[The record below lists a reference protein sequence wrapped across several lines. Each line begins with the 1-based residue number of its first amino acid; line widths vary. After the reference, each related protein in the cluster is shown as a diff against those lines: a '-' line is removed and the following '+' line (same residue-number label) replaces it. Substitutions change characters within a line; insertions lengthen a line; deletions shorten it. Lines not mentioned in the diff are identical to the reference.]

1 MLQKAKSFH
10 SLSFLLLS
18 HFRCVGTCASLF
30 IRTEG
35 NKAYPLKLGSDI
47 LPVYCH
53 MTDDL
58 GACGIGGWMMVMK
71 IDGKKVFHIIS
82 QIILARILT
91 KYSRILIGSMIY

>member
-1 MLQKAKSFH
+1 
-10 SLSFLLLS
+10 
-18 HFRCVGTCASLF
+18 
-30 IRTEG
+30 
-35 NKAYPLKLGSDI
+35 
-47 LPVYCH
+47 